1 MLNFSINTYLKII
14 FFISLISI
22 LSALFIEHFLGHQP
36 CNLCLMQRIPY
47 GLSIILIF
55 LNYFLKKDQKFLVI
69 LLALIF
75 SFSFVIS
82 FYHFGIEQGFFE
94 ESAVCGLKNA
104 TEIISKEEILKQL
117 QTKTVNCKDVTFR
130 IFGFSLTTFNMFI
143 SLILVFLL
151 VKIFKNYEK
160 FRKKSRRIY

>member
-22 LSALFIEHFLGHQP
+22 LSALFIEHVLRHQP
-36 CNLCLMQRIPY
+36 CNLCLIQRIPY

-55 LNYFLKKDQKFLVI
+55 LNYFLKKDQKFVVM

-75 SFSFVIS
+75 SFSFFIS

-94 ESAVCGLKNA
+94 ESAVCGLNDT

-151 VKIFKNYEK
+151 VKIFRNYEK
-160 FRKKSRRIY
+160 FKK

>member
-14 FFISLISI
+14 FFISLILI
-22 LSALFIEHFLGHQP
+22 LSALFIEHVLGHQP

-55 LNYFLKKDQKFLVI
+55 LNYFLKKDQKFVVM

-75 SFSFVIS
+75 SFSFFIS

-94 ESAVCGLKNA
+94 ESAVCGLNNT

-151 VKIFKNYEK
+151 VKIFRNYEK
-160 FRKKSRRIY
+160 FKK

>member
-22 LSALFIEHFLGHQP
+22 ISALFIEHVLGHQP

-55 LNYFLKKDQKFLVI
+55 FYFFLKKDEKFIVM

-75 SFSFVIS
+75 AFSFVIS

-94 ESAVCGLKNA
+94 ESAICGLKNV

-117 QTKTVNCKDVTFR
+117 QAKTVNCKDVTFR
-130 IFGFSLTTFNMFI
+130 IFGFSLTTFNMLI
-143 SLILVFLL
+143 SLVLIFLSI
-151 VKIFKNYEK
+151 KIFKNYEK
-160 FRKKSRRIY
+160 FKK

>member
-22 LSALFIEHFLGHQP
+22 LSALLIEHFLGHQP
-36 CNLCLMQRIPY
+36 CNLCLIQRIPY

-151 VKIFKNYEK
+151 VKIFKSYEK

>member
-1 MLNFSINTYLKII
+1 MPNFSINIYLKII

-55 LNYFLKKDQKFLVI
+55 LNYFLKKDQKFIVM

-82 FYHFGIEQGFFE
+82 FYHFGIEQGFFK
-94 ESAVCGLKNA
+94 ESAVCTMENNSN
-104 TEIISKEEILKQL
+104 IISKEEILKQL
-117 QTKTVNCKDVTFR
+117 QVKTVSCKDVTFR
-130 IFGFSLTTFNMFI
+130 IFGFSLTTFNMLI
-143 SLILVFLL
+143 SLVLIFLL
-151 VKIFKNYEK
+151 IKIFKNYEK
-160 FRKKSRRIY
+160 FKK